1 MGISE
6 CTFARP
12 FAPDM
17 SPATPGSTA
26 DSKHCSILH
35 GCEQA
40 FRRFGVR
47 AISMA
52 DLARELGVSKKTL
65 YVYVKDKADLVR
77 QVFTGMCRRQ
87 ESAMEAIDSGH
98 DNAMEAL
105 IASSNFIQEELRG
118 MHPSVLFD
126 LSKYY
131 PEAHQ
136 ALERHKQSTMQG
148 VLLRNIQRGQAQGLY
163 REDVDPNV
171 IAALHLAMV
180 QFMTDPETLRQL
192 GQPLSALQ
200 LQLHAYHLY
209 GIASPKGLEYLRDR
223 LHTEPGPSIP

>member
-1 MGISE
+1 
-6 CTFARP
+6 
-12 FAPDM
+12 M
-17 SPATPGSTA
+17 SPATTGTA
-26 DSKHCSILH
+26 ADRKHSDILS

-52 DLARELGVSKKTL
+52 ELSRQLGISKKTL
-65 YVYVKDKADLVR
+65 YLYVKDKADLVR
-77 QVFTGMCRRQ
+77 EVFTVLCQRQ
-87 ESAMEAIDSGH
+87 EENMDAIEHSH

-105 IASSNFIQEELRG
+105 IALTQFIQEELRG

-131 PEAHQ
+131 PDAHR
-136 ALERHKQSTMQG
+136 ALEEHKKKTLQG
-148 VLLRNIQRGQAQGLY
+148 MLLRNIQRGQEQGLY
-163 REDVDPNV
+163 REDIDPIV
-171 IAALHLAMV
+171 IASLHLGMV

-192 GQPLSALQ
+192 GRPLSELQ

-223 LHTEPGPSIP
+223 LNPESGQPTP